1 MSQPIFVHVDIHG
14 VTQLVGR
21 LWAHTKD
28 RRQSATFEYDH
39 AWLANPQKF
48 PLEPALKL
56 GPGPFHTAQNKTLFG
71 AIGDSA
77 PDRWGRVLMK
87 RQARHQAEES
97 GKPLRFLNEIDY
109 LLQVDDETRQGA
121 LRFSKEENGQF
132 LAHYAGSSIPP
143 LIGLPRLLTAADH
156 ISADNDTSEDVRFL
170 IAPGSSLGGARPKAC
185 VRDNR
190 GNLSLVKF
198 PCRADEINTVL
209 WEAVALTLAGQSG
222 ISVPEWRIES
232 VAGRSVLLLSR
243 FDRKG
248 SIRIPFL
255 SAMSMIDAK
264 DNEVRSYLELA
275 DALRMHG
282 AQSRKDMQKLWR
294 RMVFTILISN
304 VDDHMRNH
312 GFLYDG
318 YQGWVLSPAYDLNP
332 TPADISP
339 RILSTAISFDDP
351 TASLETAFEV
361 AEYFDINP
369 NLAREIAAEVGTA
382 VACWRTEARRF
393 NLTPREIERMESA
406 FEHEDL
412 ALALG

>member
-1 MSQPIFVHVDIHG
+1 MSQPILVHVDIQGETH
-14 VTQLVGR
+14 LAGR
-21 LWAHTKD
+21 LWAHTRD
-28 RRQSATFEYDH
+28 RRQSATFEYDRS
-39 AWLANPQKF
+39 WLANPQRF

-56 GPGPFHTAQNKTLFG
+56 GPGPFHTAPDKTLFG

-97 GKPLRFLNEIDY
+97 GSPLRFLKEIDY
-109 LLQVDDETRQGA
+109 LLQVDDETRQGS
-121 LRFSKEENGQF
+121 LRFSTEEKGQF
-132 LAHYAGSSIPP
+132 LTYYAGSSIPL
-143 LIGLPRLLTAADH
+143 LIDLPRLLTAADH
-156 ISADNDTSEDVRFL
+156 ISADNDTGEDVRLL

-185 VRDNR
+185 VRDSQ

-198 PCRADEINTVL
+198 PCRTDEICTVL
-209 WEAVALTLAGQSG
+209 WEAVALTLAEQSG

-232 VAGRSVLLLSR
+232 VAGKSVLLLSR

-264 DNEVRSYLELA
+264 DNEMRSYLELA

-282 AQSRKDMQKLWR
+282 ARSRKDMQKLWR
-294 RMVFTILISN
+294 RVVFTILISN

-318 YQGWVLSPAYDLNP
+318 SHGWILSPAYDLNP

-339 RILSTAISFDDP
+339 RILSTAITCDDP

-361 AEYFDINP
+361 AEYFSINL
-369 NLAREIAAEVGTA
+369 NRAREIAAEVGNS

-393 NLTPREIERMESA
+393 GLPPREIERMETA

-412 ALALG
+412 VLALR